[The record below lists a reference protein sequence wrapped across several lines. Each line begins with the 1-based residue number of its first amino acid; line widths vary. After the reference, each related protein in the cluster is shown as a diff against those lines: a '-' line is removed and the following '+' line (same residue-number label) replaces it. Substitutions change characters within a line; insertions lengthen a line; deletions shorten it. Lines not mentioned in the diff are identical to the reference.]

1 MDKIKGKSYIGGGG
15 MRYNFFGQEAGIR
28 HTD

>member
-1 MDKIKGKSYIGGGG
+1 MDKIKGKSYIGGG